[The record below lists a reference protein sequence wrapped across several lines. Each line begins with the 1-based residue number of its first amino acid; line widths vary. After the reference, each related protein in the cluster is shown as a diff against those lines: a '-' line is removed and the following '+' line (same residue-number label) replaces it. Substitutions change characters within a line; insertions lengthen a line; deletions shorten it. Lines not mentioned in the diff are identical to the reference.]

1 MIGATFFI
9 SIFLCTNI
17 KRLFCCV
24 ITCRLL
30 VIFVSVMAKVF
41 IIIGFLFL
49 ALFAG
54 LFTNVALCTD
64 PSWPA
69 LCEVAEGQW
78 PSLHD
83 ESECYTMP
91 LWPCLPDAE
100 MAVSNDSSQFGGSSR
115 MQRSAVTEYL
125 YVLKERVSELA
136 RYETVRSQFQWRF
149 YEGVSCCFRT
159 SVCDYIIILR
169 RLLI

>member
-1 MIGATFFI
+1 
-9 SIFLCTNI
+9 
-17 KRLFCCV
+17 
-24 ITCRLL
+24 
-30 VIFVSVMAKVF
+30 MAKVF

-54 LFTNVALCTD
+54 LLANDVLCTSSSRAD
-64 PSWPA
+64 
-69 LCEVAEGQW
+69 LCVAAEEQM

-91 LWPCLPDAE
+91 QWPCLPDAE
-100 MAVSNDSSQFGGSSR
+100 LAGSNNSSQLVISTR

-136 RYETVRSQFQWRF
+136 RYVTVLGQYQRRF

-159 SVCDYIIILR
+159 SVCDYYIITLR
-169 RLLI
+169 RILI